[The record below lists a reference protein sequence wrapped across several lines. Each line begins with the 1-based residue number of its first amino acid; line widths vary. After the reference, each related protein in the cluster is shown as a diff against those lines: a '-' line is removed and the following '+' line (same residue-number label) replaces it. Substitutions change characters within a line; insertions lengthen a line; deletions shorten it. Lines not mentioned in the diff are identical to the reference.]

1 MYLITC
7 EHGGNDVPTAY
18 ARLFRGHRPLL
29 ATHRGYDA
37 GALELARAFSRR
49 LDAPLVY
56 STTTRLL
63 VDLNRSPGHRR
74 LFSEFTRD
82 LASAEKEAILAQ
94 HYTPY
99 RQRVET
105 LVAEAI
111 RRGERVLHL
120 SVHSFTPE
128 LDGEV
133 RNADIGLL
141 YDPARRGERPF
152 CHRWRSALASLRPG
166 LRVRCNYP
174 YRGASDGLVTS
185 LRRRIAPNRY
195 LGIELEV
202 NQRWPLGDRQ
212 AWHGLRDDIIEAF
225 MRGCEQ
231 RPPTLL
237 R

>member
-7 EHGGNDVPTAY
+7 EHGGNEVPTAF
-18 ARLFRGHRPLL
+18 ARLFRGHRRLL

-82 LASAEKEAILAQ
+82 LDSAAKAAILAA

-99 RQRVET
+99 RQRVEA
-105 LVAEAI
+105 LVAEAVG
-111 RRGERVLHL
+111 RGDQVLHL
-120 SVHSFTPE
+120 SVHSFTPA

-152 CHRWRSALASLRPG
+152 CHRWRSSLTTLRPG

-174 YRGASDGLVTS
+174 YRGVSDGLVTS
-185 LRRRIAPNRY
+185 LRRRFRPNRY

-202 NQRWPLGDRQ
+202 NQLWPLGDPQ
-212 AWHGLRDDIIEAF
+212 AWCGLQE
-225 MRGCEQ
+225 
-231 RPPTLL
+231 TLL
-237 R
+237 MAVPG